1 EEKRCRSYT
10 FDYTKTESAW
20 YRHYIDFPEKIKD
33 KKVELGFEGVSLIS
47 AIFVNGVKLHENIGM
62 FVPFKVDITDQIRPG
77 RNVVALHIWRKW
89 DKGSS
94 STVALENVD
103 ANYADAWNVI
113 EATQKGEM
121 KKLESRSAEL
131 VTDDIP
137 HGFYRGCPGG
147 IWRPVKLV
155 ISDKLK
161 VEDYY
166 FVPSLDSANIE
177 VTYSNKNASEQYFGK
192 GWQES
197 QATDTLILKLI
208 KVDNQIPSIAPLA
221 WQLKMKNFYKL
232 PYTNIQRE
240 SSIFL
245 TYNIN
250 GVYYHNI
257 PGYSDFL
264 VTMLKLDR
272 YQNDT
277 YTPPPDKVFDW
288 LPSITIFP
296 QYGEIMFP
304 ILEPFCGGLKDAGV
318 SSQYWF
324 CEIYS
329 NDKLQTQSN
338 PKANM
343 YKLRGNLLHN

>member
-1 EEKRCRSYT
+1 MLNSIIPGYQHEPFEVWMQCDVSEPEKRFCVG
-10 FDYTKTESAW
+10 
-20 YRHYIDFPEKIKD
+20 
-33 KKVELGFEGVSLIS
+33 KVMLG
-47 AIFVNGVKLHENIGM
+47 
-62 FVPFKVDITDQIRPG
+62 PRPSQG
-77 RNVVALHIWRKW
+77 Y
-89 DKGSS
+89 D
-94 STVALENVD
+94 STVTKPEVIIGDKFVGYFRPLENQYEYTLD
-103 ANYADAWNVI
+103 INAGFIRLNF
-113 EATQKGEM
+113 T
-121 KKLESRSAEL
+121 
-131 VTDDIP
+131 VTD
-137 HGFYRGCPGG
+137 
-147 IWRPVKLV
+147 
-155 ISDKLK
+155 
-161 VEDYY
+161 
-166 FVPSLDSANIE
+166 NIQIG
-177 VTYSNKNASEQYFGK
+177 VVYKNASEQYFGK